1 LKIQQSFGVS
11 QERFLPVREK
21 GTEASSFQQLL
32 HENQMSYSK
41 EHLQGLLKEI
51 DQQGNRLIQSQS
63 MEDLLGFKQTIRNY
77 LKEVVQHGIGL
88 KEHKGFHPNGR
99 EKRLIMIK
107 QVDRHLLELS
117 EQILERQATSVDLLE
132 KIGEIKGL
140 LVNIYL

>member
-1 LKIQQSFGVS
+1 MKIQQSFGVN
-11 QERFLPVREK
+11 QDRFLPVRER
-21 GTEASSFQQLL
+21 GTDSPSFQQLL
-32 HENQMSYSK
+32 QENQLGYSK
-41 EHLQGLLKEI
+41 ERFQGLLREI
-51 DQQGNRLIQSQS
+51 DQQGNSLGRSQS
-63 MEDLLGFKQTIRNY
+63 IEDLLAFKQTIRNY

-88 KEHKGFHPNGR
+88 EEHKGFHPNGR

-117 EQILERQATSVDLLE
+117 EQVLEKQATSVELLE